1 MFAFVDAV
9 TMTTAAHWSPCCQ
22 TPSQWALHPSS
33 SSSFVYRKYIVT
45 CTRTWSLF
53 HKHYLILPAPLESP
67 AQFVAWIFS
76 TGVLNHQ
83 KAAAG
88 CRNSKYYSCFMADVF
103 SSMLPG
109 CGTIVPWPKIQ
120 RTYVQRPAADSSSVS
135 SWLLSSSLPFFIFLI
150 CSTYKLLT
158 VRFIHK

>member
-1 MFAFVDAV
+1 MACYVCFCWCSYYDDRSTLVSLLSDTQSV
-9 TMTTAAHWSPCCQ
+9 S
-22 TPSQWALHPSS
+22 PSS
-33 SSSFVYRKYIVT
+33 FIFIVFCLQEIYCNLHQNLVSVPQT
-45 CTRTWSLF
+45 
-53 HKHYLILPAPLESP
+53 LPAPLESP

-120 RTYVQRPAADSSSVS
+120 PVERPAADSSSVS